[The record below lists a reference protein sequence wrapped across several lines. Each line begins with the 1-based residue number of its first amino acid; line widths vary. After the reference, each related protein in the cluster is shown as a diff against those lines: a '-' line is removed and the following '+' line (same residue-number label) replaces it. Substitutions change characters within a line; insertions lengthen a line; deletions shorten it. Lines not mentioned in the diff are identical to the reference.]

1 MKGVRVTTFAPESES
16 ASERRRRGPAPG
28 GHVAKAGLR
37 ASFRKARRRAVQP
50 FIGSGGAALIRRL
63 SRTWKLEF
71 DGVEHMPVQ
80 PAEGGRLL
88 ALWHGRLMVGIE
100 AHGQRGYQVL
110 VSPSGDG
117 ELMHRLLREFGYGT
131 LRGSSSRGGT
141 RALREMLRELRD
153 AKTVVVTPDGP
164 RGPIHTMN
172 MGLAWMARAS
182 GHPIVPIGFG
192 VDRAWRLGSWDRC
205 TIPKPFA
212 RVRIC
217 YGPPISVPRDAD
229 EAQLTAATEAVRD
242 SLLELERDAAE
253 VLGAEV

>member
-1 MKGVRVTTFAPESES
+1 MGARVTTSAPESEPEF
-16 ASERRRRGPAPG
+16 ARRRRGPAPG
-28 GHVAKAGLR
+28 GHVAKQGLR

-50 FIGSGGAALIRRL
+50 FIGSGGAALVRML

-71 DGVEHMPVQ
+71 DGIEHMPVQ

-88 ALWHGRLMVGIE
+88 AMWHGRLMVGVE
-100 AHGQRGYQVL
+100 PHGHRGYQVL

-117 ELMHRLLREFGYGT
+117 ELMHRLLGQFGYGT
-131 LRGSSSRGGT
+131 LRGSSSQGAT
-141 RALREMLRELRD
+141 RALREMLRDLAQ

-164 RGPIHTMN
+164 RGPMHAMN

-182 GHPIVPIGFG
+182 GHPIVPIGYG

-217 YGPPISVPRDAD
+217 YGAPISVQRDAD
-229 EAQLTAATEAVRD
+229 DAQLEAATEAVRG
-242 SLLELERDAAE
+242 SLLELERGAAE
-253 VLGAEV
+253 VLGVEV